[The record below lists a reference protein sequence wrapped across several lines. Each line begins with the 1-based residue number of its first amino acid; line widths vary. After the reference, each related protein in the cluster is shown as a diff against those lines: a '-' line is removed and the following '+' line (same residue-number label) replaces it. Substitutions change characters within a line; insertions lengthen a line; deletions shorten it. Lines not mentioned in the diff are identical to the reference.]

1 MRWFPLRLPNHFTP
15 LASICLVLA
24 SGWAH
29 GQETT
34 VPGPADDQFREGL
47 YQRETGRPYAAIET
61 LESLLAANPT
71 LNRAR
76 LELAV
81 AYYRTLGFA
90 KAREQAQK
98 VLDDPKTPDA
108 VKLSVLS
115 FLKQIELDEAN
126 TFGRAHRFEPSVS
139 LGLVWDS
146 NVSAGPD
153 SPLLPF
159 GFSLDNASAKHS
171 DWGTI
176 VQAGLTHTAMSSQ
189 PLRIGQSTAR
199 LSWVSS
205 LSGYRRAYDTWG
217 QYNLSVFTLATGPAI
232 QFQGGDRGN
241 LNLQMDTLE
250 FGGRFLGQYF
260 SASPSYTWKLGRGEL
275 SVDGQ
280 LMHRDFQRSND
291 AGRDSYYRSLGVS
304 YGHLLRGGS
313 LALQGGVR
321 VFNESA
327 REDRFTNDGQE
338 VFVGARLRA
347 WQNGDLFARASW
359 RHTEYDGVEPIYAE
373 SRSEIERRL
382 ELGASHL
389 FSEGWLDKW
398 QLSGTATL
406 IKNAANLGLYEYDRT
421 LATVT
426 FGRGF

>member
-1 MRWFPLRLPNHFTP
+1 MRWFPLRLPQSISS
-15 LASICLVLA
+15 LAPICLALA
-24 SGWAH
+24 CGWAH

-34 VPGPADDQFREGL
+34 VPAATDDQFRQGL
-47 YQRETGRPYAAIET
+47 YLRETGQPYSAIET

-90 KAREQAQK
+90 KAREQAQR
-98 VLDDPKTPDA
+98 VLDDPKTPEA

-126 TFGRAHRFEPSVS
+126 TFGKAHRFEPSVS

-159 GFSLDNASAKHS
+159 GFTLDRASAKHS

-176 VQAGLTHTAMSSQ
+176 LQAGLTHTAQSSK
-189 PLRIGQSTAR
+189 PLRIGEATGR
-199 LSWVSS
+199 LSWVSQV
-205 LSGYRRAYDTWG
+205 SGYRRAYDTWG

-250 FGGRFLGQYF
+250 FGGRYLGQYF
-260 SASPSYTWKLGRGEL
+260 SVSPSYTWKLGRGEL

-280 LMHRDFQRSND
+280 WTHRNFEREND
-291 AGRDSYYRSLGVS
+291 AGRDSYARSVGAS
-304 YGHLLRGGS
+304 YGHLLRGGT

-321 VFNESA
+321 LFNESA
-327 REDRFTNDGQE
+327 REERFTNQGQE

-347 WQNGDLFARASW
+347 WENGDLFARASW
-359 RHTEYDGVEPIYAE
+359 RHAEYDGIEPLYAE

-389 FSEGWLDKW
+389 FNDGWLDKW
-398 QLSGTATL
+398 QLSGTAAL
-406 IKNAANLGLYEYDRT
+406 IKNASNLGLYEYDRT